1 MKRRF
6 GDNEGGSAIEK
17 FAIAS
22 GLLALASLFL
32 ASTLAQIAESGAL
45 PSIAFLAPDQYVATK
60 PRPSGFSAIDYT
72 ATGSINGRV
81 VLDPCTGRQE
91 SN

>member
-1 MKRRF
+1 MRMRF
-6 GDNEGGSAIEK
+6 RGDQGGSAIEK
-17 FAIAS
+17 FALVG

-32 ASTLAQIAESGAL
+32 ASTLAQIAESGGL
-45 PSIAFLAPDQYVATK
+45 PTIAFLAPDQYVATRTK
-60 PRPSGFSAIDYT
+60 SSGFNAIDYT

-91 SN
+91 SP